1 MHLLMTTYRQDIA
14 CVIQGHSFRK
24 YTEAYLSTDVFMLKN
39 NFTTL
44 SFKSNTKFS
53 VILIVRITN

>member
-14 CVIQGHSFRK
+14 GVIQGHSFRK

-53 VILIVRITN
+53 VILIVRIAN

>member
-1 MHLLMTTYRQDIA
+1 MHLLMTTYSQDIA
-14 CVIQGHSFRK
+14 CVIQGDSSRK
-24 YTEAYLSTDVFMLKN
+24 YTEAYLSTEVFMLKN

-44 SFKSNTKFS
+44 SFISNTKFS

>member
-1 MHLLMTTYRQDIA
+1 MHLLMTTYSQDIA
-14 CVIQGHSFRK
+14 SVIQGHSFRK
-24 YTEAYLSTDVFMLKN
+24 YTEAYLSTEVFMLKN
-39 NFTTL
+39 NFPTL